1 MTEEQW
7 WIKTAANRISRMRTD
22 FHQMNSAQIPVFFS
36 RGYTIP
42 IYHILNPIYYIIIIT
57 ADIQLLYLY
66 IYIALSNIFYALGN
80 PFVKPASF
88 WRGFTRVRVLNFTL
102 LTCRIPSLPR
112 CFLLCFSGSKL
123 VGHRALDGGKQLS
136 TGWTSELDQQTVGFH
151 HQLWCWCNEQWI

>member
-1 MTEEQW
+1 MPEEQW

-22 FHQMNSAQIPVFFS
+22 FHQMSSAQIPFFF

-42 IYHILNPIYYIIIIT
+42 IYHILNPIYCIIIIT
-57 ADIQLLYLY
+57 ADIQLLYFY
-66 IYIALSNIFYALGN
+66 IYIALSNIFYELGN